1 MANIVRANIN
11 WTAKSL
17 AQRIARGT
25 VSLDNAVQRGFV
37 WDDNRQSLLIHS
49 MLTGYPIPV
58 FFASKDGDK
67 YDMLDG
73 KQRATT
79 ICRFLND
86 EFKLKNIPEIE
97 HEVTVEGAEGEE
109 PTVETEILDLNG
121 KKFSELPEDIQDAIK
136 DYSFNIAYF
145 DGITDDQISEM
156 FCRLNNG
163 KPLSSIELTRVKAKS
178 LDTIKAIARHPIFST
193 ALTEAAI
200 KRYTDED
207 IIIKAWVLINDEI
220 ENPSFDTKTI
230 RSLTAEADIT
240 DEQRTQLET
249 AFTRILD
256 TYNYIKDNTF
266 DVKLGKKISKRIVT
280 RTHLLSLVPFAIMSV
295 EDGVSVERFAKWASE
310 FYSGTR
316 SASVDET
323 YNANAGQ
330 GSAKPENIRRRNTAL
345 MNSYTAFFNGADL
358 ETA

>member
-49 MLTGYPIPV
+49 MLTGYTIPV

-97 HEVTVEGAEGEE
+97 HEVTVEGAGGEE

-230 RSLTAEADIT
+230 RNLTAEADIT

-358 ETA
+358 ESA